1 MDGTQRGA
9 RPLYRRL
16 PHGPH
21 GMAREEVARNQRAR
35 LYGGMIESIAEHGY
49 RGTTVANV
57 IALAGV
63 SRRAFYELFSSKED
77 CFVATYD
84 IVVARSRKRVLEAW
98 GRERGWA
105 NRMHASCKVFLEDIA
120 CDPKGAHLVL
130 IDSLGLGAKAR
141 ERMHL
146 AGACYERLTV
156 AAFRA
161 CPASEQLPA
170 IAGRATVG
178 GVRHV
183 VFNRLRERRWGEL
196 RTLADEVLDWIEAYR
211 SPASTRLRVFSL
223 PGPPQI
229 PVEPVGFLEGED
241 RRTRALGAI
250 VHLTLDEGY
259 ATTTDP
265 QLAQFACMSTE
276 AFHKQFPG
284 KEACFIAV
292 LEEIAREATEAVE
305 ISVADAYSWPERAY
319 LAVRA
324 FIEHIVAR
332 PALLR
337 VAFVDLFEVGPGVID
352 CMTRP
357 VERLIA
363 LITEGAPEPRR
374 APAVMHE
381 LLTGAL
387 WDIISAYAYS
397 DRLRSLLRMIDVIAF
412 LALAP
417 YVGPRV
423 AIDTIE
429 QCRVGSRRCVR
440 VA

>member
-1 MDGTQRGA
+1 MQRGA
-9 RPLYRRL
+9 GPLYRRL

-35 LYGGMIESIAEHGY
+35 LFGGMIQSIAEHGY

-63 SRRAFYELFSSKED
+63 SRRAFYELFSNKQA

-120 CDPKGAHLVL
+120 CDARGAHLVL
-130 IDSLGLGAKAR
+130 IDSLGLGAAAR

-146 AGACYERLTV
+146 AGACYERLML

-161 CPASEQLPA
+161 GPGSEQLPT
-170 IAGRATVG
+170 IAARATVG

-183 VFNRLRERRWGEL
+183 VFNRLREGRVGEL
-196 RTLADEVLDWIEAYR
+196 RTLADEILDWIEAYR
-211 SPASTRLRVFSL
+211 SPAGSRLRVF
-223 PGPPQI
+223 P
-229 PVEPVGFLEGED
+229 LEGPLHVPIEPAAFLTGEN
-241 RRTRALGAI
+241 RRTRALGAL

-259 ATTTDP
+259 AMMTDA

-292 LEEIAREATEAVE
+292 LDEIAREATEAVE
-305 ISVADAYSWPERAY
+305 MKVVDAEDWPEYAY
-319 LAVRA
+319 LAVMS
-324 FIEHIVAR
+324 FIEHIVAH
-332 PALLR
+332 PTLLR

-352 CMTRP
+352 RLASP
-357 VERLIA
+357 VEQLIA
-363 LITEGAPEPRR
+363 LVTESAPEPRR
-374 APAVMHE
+374 APRVMLE
-381 LLTGAL
+381 LLTGAV
-387 WDIISAYAYS
+387 WDIISAYASS
-397 DRLRSLLRMIDVIAF
+397 DRPRALLRMADMIAF
-412 LALAP
+412 LTLAP
-417 YVGPRV
+417 YVGPRE

-429 QCRVGSRRCVR
+429 QCRLGVPRFRR

>member
-1 MDGTQRGA
+1 MQGEAG
-9 RPLYRRL
+9 PLYRRL

-35 LYGGMIESIAEHGY
+35 LYGAMIESIAAHGY
-49 RGTTVANV
+49 RDTTVANV
-57 IALAGV
+57 IGLAGV
-63 SRRAFYELFSSKED
+63 SRRAFYELFSNKKA

-120 CDPKGAHLVL
+120 VDPKGAHLVL
-130 IDSLGLGAKAR
+130 IDSLGLGATAR

-146 AGACYERLTV
+146 AGACYERLML

-161 CPASEQLPA
+161 GPGGEQLPT
-170 IAGRATVG
+170 IAARATVG

-183 VFNRLRERRWGEL
+183 VFNRLREGRIGEL
-196 RTLADEVLDWIEAYR
+196 RTLADEILDWIDAYR
-211 SPASTRLRVFSL
+211 SPASGRLRVFAL
-223 PGPPQI
+223 DGPTFVPI
-229 PVEPVGFLEGED
+229 EPAAFLTGED
-241 RRTRALGAI
+241 RRTRALDAI
-250 VHLTLDEGY
+250 VHLTLDVGY
-259 ATTTDP
+259 AATTDA

-284 KEACFIAV
+284 KEAGYIAV
-292 LEEIAREATEAVE
+292 VEEIAREAIEAVE
-305 ISVADAYSWPERAY
+305 MRAVDADSWAEYAY
-319 LAVRA
+319 LAVTA
-324 FIEHIVAR
+324 FVEHLVAH

-337 VAFVDLFEVGPGVID
+337 VAFVDLFEVGPGAID
-352 CMTRP
+352 CMTSP
-357 VERLIA
+357 IEQLIA
-363 LITEGAPEPRR
+363 LITETAPEPRR
-374 APAVMHE
+374 APAVMAE
-381 LLTGAL
+381 LLTGAV
-387 WDIISAYAYS
+387 WDIISAYASS
-397 DRLRSLLRMIDVIAF
+397 DRLRSLLRMADTIAF

-417 YVGPRV
+417 YVGPRE

-429 QCRVGSRRCVR
+429 QSRLGSQRYRR